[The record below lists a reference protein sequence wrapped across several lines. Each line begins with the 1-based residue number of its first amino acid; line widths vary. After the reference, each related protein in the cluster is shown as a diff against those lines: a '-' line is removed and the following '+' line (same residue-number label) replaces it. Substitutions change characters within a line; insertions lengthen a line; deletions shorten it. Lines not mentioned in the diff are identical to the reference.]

1 MKDTDMEYISS
12 KTIITK
18 KKNLSWFGTEY
29 NMNIYR
35 GCCHGCIY
43 CDSRSECYQIDD
55 FDKVRAKENSSKIIR
70 SELKSKQQKGVLA
83 TGSMSDPYNPH
94 EKDLLLT
101 REALQL
107 IDTYNFGVAIATKS
121 PLVVRDIDILQQ
133 IQKHSPVL
141 VKITIT
147 TADDRLCKKIERNVA
162 VSSERF
168 RAIKELSAQGIYCGI
183 LFMPILPFIN
193 DSIDNVLSTIQLAH
207 ASGAKFI
214 YPTFGLTLR
223 NNQRAYY
230 YQKIAETFPHLKEKY
245 LQNYSGQYFCASP
258 KSKELHSIFTE
269 ECKRLGLAY
278 NMTEII
284 QNYKQGYEPIEIS
297 LF

>member
-1 MKDTDMEYISS
+1 MEYLAS

-18 KKNLSWFGTEY
+18 KKNLAWFATEY

-55 FDKVRAKENSSKIIR
+55 FDTVRAKANSSTIIR
-70 SELKSKQQKGVLA
+70 NELKIKKQKGIIA

-94 EKDLLLT
+94 ERKLLLT

-107 IDTYNFGVAIATKS
+107 INTYNFGVAIATKS
-121 PLVVRDIDILQQ
+121 PLVVRDIDILKQ
-133 IQKHSPVL
+133 IQQHSPVL

-147 TADDRLCKKIERNVA
+147 TADDELCKKIERNVA

-168 RAIKELSAQGIYCGI
+168 QAIKELSNQGIYCGI
-183 LFMPILPFIN
+183 LFMPLLPFIN
-193 DSIDNVLSTIQLAH
+193 DTIDNVLATVQLAH

-223 NNQRAYY
+223 SNQRVYY
-230 YQKIAETFPHLKEKY
+230 YQKLEETFPHLKTKY
-245 LQNYSGQYFCASP
+245 LRNYSGEYFCASP
-258 KSKELHSIFTE
+258 RLKELSSAFVK
-269 ECKRLGLAY
+269 ECTRLGLAY
-278 NMTEII
+278 KMSDII
-284 QNYKQGYEPIEIS
+284 HNYKQGYDPIEIS